1 VLKNS
6 ASDQP
11 QWIGETNMAD
21 PVIYGPAFSTYV
33 RSVLLALEEKGVPY
47 HLEQINILEGAH
59 QTPEHRARHPFAKVP
74 AFEHDGFELYETLA
88 ILRYVD
94 ETFDGPS
101 LQPDDPRARARM
113 TQVLAIVDAYA
124 YPVCIGACVIQRL
137 VVPLMGG
144 TPDEDVVAAAVPQ
157 ATTSVEAPDPRRR
170 EGARRHP
177 QPAALVGRRQPT
189 RERAEDQARA
199 RLKAPVH
206 PVDPADLRV
215 AWSGA
220 WLCVMR
226 TYLLEASRQ
235 SPRAVGHG
243 HTVREFAG

>member
-11 QWIGETNMAD
+11 QWIGETNLAD

-157 ATTSVEAPDPRRR
+157 ATTSVEALEALIDGNAFFAGDKLSLADLHVAPIYDYFSQTP
-170 EGARRHP
+170 EG
-177 QPAALVGRRQPT
+177 
-189 RERAEDQARA
+189 ERALAGTPNLRRWWDAVSQRESVQKTR
-199 RLKAPVH
+199 
-206 PVDPADLRV
+206 PAL
-215 AWSGA
+215 G
-220 WLCVMR
+220 
-226 TYLLEASRQ
+226 
-235 SPRAVGHG
+235 
-243 HTVREFAG
+243 